1 MNYEISPY
9 IWHTNKERR
18 RMRKINLLYI
28 RFHDALRSNELE
40 MFRGAV
46 LSKLSGDSTL
56 FHNHVGEN
64 FRYSYPLIQYKRLFG
79 KAAIVCLE
87 EGTEAIGKLFAAG
100 DFTFR
105 IGERVV
111 RMGIESIYPRQALV
125 RVWDAAFTY
134 QLYRWLPFNEENFQA
149 YQRMEGLAERYDFL
163 ERKLTG
169 NILSF
174 AKGVGIHFDERI
186 TCKILEAEEPYWTL
200 YKGVRMKTFNVRFKT
215 NVSLP
220 EHIGLGKGASLG
232 HGIIHSVKKT
242 LDNDG

>member
-1 MNYEISPY
+1 
-9 IWHTNKERR
+9 
-18 RMRKINLLYI
+18 MRKINLLYI

-111 RMGIESIYPRQALV
+111 RMGIESLYPRQALV

-200 YKGVRMKTFNVRFKT
+200 YKGVRMKTFNVRFY
-215 NVSLP
+215 N
-220 EHIGLGKGASLG
+220 
-232 HGIIHSVKKT
+232 IH
-242 LDNDG
+242 DF